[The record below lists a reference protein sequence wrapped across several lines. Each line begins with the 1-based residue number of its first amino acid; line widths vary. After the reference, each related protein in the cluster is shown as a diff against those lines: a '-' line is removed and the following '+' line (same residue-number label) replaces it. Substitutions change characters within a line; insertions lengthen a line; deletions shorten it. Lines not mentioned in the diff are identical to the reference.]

1 METFYYFTSTYLLYI
16 ISLFVYE
23 YLLVKELKGMSEN
36 VVTDFLELSCI
47 EQIKVLF
54 LSTIGLVPI
63 LNTLICLVY
72 GIEELRKLIK
82 NHKNKQDEQGFKN

>member
-16 ISLFVYE
+16 TSLFIYE
-23 YLLVKELKGMSEN
+23 YLLIKDLRGMSEN
-36 VVTDFLELSCI
+36 VITDFLELSCV

-54 LSTIGLVPI
+54 LSAIGLVPI

-72 GIEELRKLIK
+72 GIAELKKLIK
-82 NHKNKQDEQGFKN
+82 KDRYNEEF